1 MREDELR
8 PELRAHYEKYKILTE
23 GYDSISLGYLASA
36 VNLPESQVIR
46 ELSFL
51 IINSLFPA
59 GTYINYQTRA
69 LILRTPKKQESP
81 KPKEPVKKAKNPPKE
96 QKAVPTPWQP
106 KKFPR
111 AVQLSCG
118 LICLAAACALAA
130 LEVDTLVLQSFSV
143 FTLASAWE
151 FIKAGFF
158 AAMGTI
164 FLVLNARGRKRD
176 RRYLRYLKLLR
187 NKKSL
192 PLTSLAAAG
201 QVSMNTVY
209 KDIQKMLDNSI
220 LGPEAYIDPETGTLC
235 LTADADPKAHIPR
248 TGEDSTAKNANN
260 QYYEIICE
268 IRQLNEDILDIP
280 VSDRIDEIENLT
292 AKIFR
297 VVEENP
303 DKEPQIKSFMS
314 YYLPTTLKLLRTY
327 SSLERQG
334 IEGDN
339 IDAAKEDIERIL
351 DTLVKGFA
359 GQLDRLFQNEVIDI
373 STDIEVLETM
383 MKRDDLTGESGISI

>member
-1 MREDELR
+1 M
-8 PELRAHYEKYKILTE
+8 
-23 GYDSISLGYLASA
+23 
-36 VNLPESQVIR
+36 
-46 ELSFL
+46 
-51 IINSLFPA
+51 
-59 GTYINYQTRA
+59 
-69 LILRTPKKQESP
+69 
-81 KPKEPVKKAKNPPKE
+81 
-96 QKAVPTPWQP
+96 
-106 KKFPR
+106 
-111 AVQLSCG
+111 
-118 LICLAAACALAA
+118 
-130 LEVDTLVLQSFSV
+130 
-143 FTLASAWE
+143 
-151 FIKAGFF
+151 
-158 AAMGTI
+158 
-164 FLVLNARGRKRD
+164 
-176 RRYLRYLKLLR
+176 KLLR

-292 AKIFR
+292 AKIFS